1 MLGIG
6 RREVLALLGNAAAA
20 WPVASRAQQAV
31 PLIGFL
37 SSRSPGESASVVA
50 AFRHGLREAG
60 IVEGRNLAIAF
71 RWADGRF
78 DSLPALA
85 AELIELP
92 VTLKNAPR
100 WADLKAMRQIR

>member
-1 MLGIG
+1 
-6 RREVLALLGNAAAA
+6 
-20 WPVASRAQQAV
+20 
-31 PLIGFL
+31 
-37 SSRSPGESASVVA
+37 
-50 AFRHGLREAG
+50 LREAG
-60 IVEGRNLAIAF
+60 FVEGRNLAIAF